1 MSNYVRFPCGCA
13 RRQNRPGSGQ
23 ITANRRALLSGIVFA
38 RHGDSHDTRPAHC
51 ENNKAPQGMPT
62 EYHLGSKALQARISH
77 LIDEGE
83 LPAVIAKTI
92 HAGYGSE
99 HKCHACGRSITTEQL
114 EYEVLVPKRL
124 RLHLGCYV
132 LWQIDCLERA
142 GKRR

>member
-1 MSNYVRFPCGCA
+1 
-13 RRQNRPGSGQ
+13 
-23 ITANRRALLSGIVFA
+23 
-38 RHGDSHDTRPAHC
+38 
-51 ENNKAPQGMPT
+51 MPT